1 VANERKQTDFI
12 KYFEKSYI
20 RKGKFF
26 LNRRDRCLTEPVGA
40 IELTDEE
47 LLFQTMAGETDLM
60 APNLGRLFF
69 SSVLFKVSLQF
80 HIIIVAVVIVIILQR

>member
-1 VANERKQTDFI
+1 MANERKQTI
-12 KYFEKSYI
+12 LLNILRKVIAEKGNFS
-20 RKGKFF
+20 RTGGT
-26 LNRRDRCLTEPVGA
+26 DVTEPVRA

-69 SSVLFKVSLQF
+69 LQYYLKL
-80 HIIIVAVVIVIILQR
+80 VYNLLS